1 MLSLIVAVTEQG
13 VIGKDGTLIW
23 RIPSDLK
30 YFKEKTMGKR
40 MIMGRKT
47 FESLPG
53 MLPGR
58 KHVVLTKN
66 KDYEVPQGVELIHD
80 FKEVEKYQLSD
91 EEVFIIGGG
100 EIFRHFLP
108 ACQRLY
114 ITWVGRD
121 FQGDTYF
128 PVEELESFQEV
139 QRTEAL
145 DEYSGIPLTFTVYVK
160 RGREEG
166 EERKGSAE

>member
-1 MLSLIVAVTEQG
+1 MLSLIVAVTEKG
-13 VIGKDGTLIW
+13 VIGKEGTLIW

-80 FKEVEKYQLSD
+80 FKEVEKYRLSD

-108 ACQRLY
+108 DCQRLY
-114 ITWVGRD
+114 ITWVGKE

-128 PVEELESFQEV
+128 PVDELESFQEV
-139 QRTEAL
+139 ERTEAL
-145 DEYSGIPLTFTVYVK
+145 DEFSGIPLTFTVYEK
-160 RGREEG
+160 KKEG
-166 EERKGSAE
+166 K